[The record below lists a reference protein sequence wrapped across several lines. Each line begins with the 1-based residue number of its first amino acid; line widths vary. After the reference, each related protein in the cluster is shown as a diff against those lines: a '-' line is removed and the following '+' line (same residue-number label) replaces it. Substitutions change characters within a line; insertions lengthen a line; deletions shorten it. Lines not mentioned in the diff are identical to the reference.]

1 MIRRYF
7 LPALA
12 GVGVLFA
19 IFVVVRGNRP
29 VPAADPAGLPPQSPY
44 AHVVAGKGLVEANS
58 ENIAIAANV
67 PGVITDVYVKVGDP
81 VKAGAPL
88 FKLDERNLKATLAV
102 QEATLGQAREKLARL
117 KSMPRPEEIPP
128 AAALVREAQANLS
141 DMKNQFD
148 LAQSVGDSRAISREE
163 LARRRFAMQAA
174 ESKLVNAQ
182 ANLDLLKAGSW
193 KADISV
199 AQTDLEYA
207 AAQVKATGIEIDR
220 LTVKAPVDGEVM
232 QLNARVAEYAQ
243 AGPLSVPLILFGNT
257 GTLRVRV
264 DIDENEAWRVRPN
277 ADAWAYIRGNR
288 DLKTQLKFEHIEPY
302 IIPKRSLT
310 GESTERVDTRVLQVI
325 YSFQPGKFPVYVG
338 QQMDVNID
346 AGDAAKAVASK

>member
-1 MIRRYF
+1 
-7 LPALA
+7 
-12 GVGVLFA
+12 
-19 IFVVVRGNRP
+19 
-29 VPAADPAGLPPQSPY
+29 
-44 AHVVAGKGLVEANS
+44 
-58 ENIAIAANV
+58 
-67 PGVITDVYVKVGDP
+67 
-81 VKAGAPL
+81 
-88 FKLDERNLKATLAV
+88 
-102 QEATLGQAREKLARL
+102 
-117 KSMPRPEEIPP
+117 
-128 AAALVREAQANLS
+128 LVREAQANLS